1 VTDADAGNIGQEI
14 LQGAGPSG
22 YFVMG

>member
-14 LQGAGPSG
+14 FQEAGPSG
-22 YFVMG
+22 SFVMG